1 LTGPRATEQKEICY
15 GIFEIFCLN
24 LWKFQLVTVKKLVIT
39 ENWIGLSISENY
51 KSFVSQ
57 VI

>member
-39 ENWIGLSISENY
+39 ENWIGLSISENH
-51 KSFVSQ
+51 KSFV
-57 VI
+57 